1 MDVTAATCFELEEI
15 AGARVAYRV
24 NKSLY
29 LQLNLYNLFDKE
41 YIGTLNNGGT
51 RMTLGTL
58 RSAMLTA
65 EMQF

>member
-1 MDVTAATCFELEEI
+1 M
-15 AGARVAYRV
+15 